1 MEETLV
7 WLSHKSGPLLV
18 AAGKSPNNAKYLA
31 ISEGFRAQTLINLIA
46 CSVAAIHQAFLTT
59 WNGLGQHSGGSKVK

>member
-46 CSVAAIHQAFLTT
+46 CSVAAKHQAFFTT
-59 WNGLGQHSGGSKVK
+59 WDGLGQDSGSKVK